1 MRPSLTP
8 HSHYY
13 GARCLRVGARVLRC
27 GVCCVPFRVGCR
39 SVPGVVPAPL
49 RMLRHPASSV
59 RRMTQHP
66 PLHRHDTLHYS
77 DTRHST
83 TRSRH
88 LHYGHTNPHTPTP
101 PPLRGGNTPFVV
113 SAVCDRI
120 HTACFQ
126 LLLRCRIGFWVG
138 VALSAHGWTRQRSS
152 SALWL
157 LDICYS
163 KPNAAPSKQE

>member
-1 MRPSLTP
+1 LRPSLTP

-13 GARCLRVGARVLRC
+13 GARRLRVGARVLHC
-27 GVCCVPFRVGCR
+27 GVCCVPFRVGVR
-39 SVPGVVPAPL
+39 SVTGAVPTPL
-49 RMLRHPASSV
+49 QVPCHSATSV

-66 PLHRHDTLHYS
+66 PFRRHDTLHYS
-77 DTRHST
+77 DTRLST

-88 LHYGHTNPHTPTP
+88 LHYGHATPHTPTS
-101 PPLRGGNTPFVV
+101 PPLRGGNIPFVV
-113 SAVCDRI
+113 SAVYDRI
-120 HTACFQ
+120 HSDCFL

-157 LDICYS
+157 LDIC
-163 KPNAAPSKQE
+163 